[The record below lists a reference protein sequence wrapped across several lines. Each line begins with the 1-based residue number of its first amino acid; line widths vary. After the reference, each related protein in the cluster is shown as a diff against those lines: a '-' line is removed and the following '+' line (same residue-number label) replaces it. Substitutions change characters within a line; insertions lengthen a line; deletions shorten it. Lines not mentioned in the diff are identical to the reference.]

1 MRIGITKMLAGVV
14 AFVGLMAV
22 ADAAAAQCGPSS
34 CLPPPPPTPM
44 LPPPTPI
51 TPPVTPPGGGCGP
64 SGCLPPRP
72 PVTPPC
78 AGGGCLPP
86 PPPPCCGSGGGNVNV
101 NVNVNANASA
111 NASARAWAGSRAGST
126 VIVAGG
132 GGAYFNVDQPYPTTI
147 QGLSVEGKTMEM
159 VRVPYTA
166 SRRMEKRVVIQAVC
180 IDDRA
185 VPHPASQVRPGRDVA
200 MDYEGELYRC
210 IAGTKLQWTIA
221 DEAGGPGETINCNKR
236 DALWYGRGGQLE
248 CRPEK
253 QERDCNERSLLR
265 RYGAGV
271 KVLTMIR
278 EETYTEYRE
287 EMVESAGTVASGAV
301 IMLDGGV
308 GGRVF

>member
-1 MRIGITKMLAGVV
+1 MRVRIKTLLAATG
-14 AFVGLMAV
+14 AFVGLMAI
-22 ADAAAAQCGPSS
+22 ADTAAAQCGGNTCQPPQ
-34 CLPPPPPTPM
+34 PPPPP
-44 LPPPTPI
+44 PI
-51 TPPVTPPGGGCGP
+51 PGGPCGGGGCI
-64 SGCLPPRP
+64 P
-72 PVTPPC
+72 PV
-78 AGGGCLPP
+78 A
-86 PPPPCCGSGGGNVNV
+86 PPCCGSGGSVNV
-101 NVNVNANASA
+101 NVNVNANA
-111 NASARAWAGSRAGST
+111 NASATARAFAGARSGAT
-126 VIVAGG
+126 VIVGGG

-159 VRVPYTA
+159 IRVPYTA
-166 SRRMEKRVVIQAVC
+166 SRRMEKRVVIQAYC

-185 VPHPASQVRPGRDVA
+185 VPHPASQVRPGKDVG

-210 IAGTKLQWTIA
+210 IAGTKLQWTIG
-221 DEAGGPGETINCNKR
+221 DEMGGPGETINCNKR
-236 DALWYGRGGQLE
+236 EALWYGRGGMLE

-287 EMVESAGTVASGAV
+287 EMVEAVGAVASGGV

>member
-1 MRIGITKMLAGVV
+1 MRVRIKTLLAASG
-14 AFVGLMAV
+14 AFIGLMAI
-22 ADAAAAQCGPSS
+22 ADTAAAQCGSNP
-34 CLPPPPPTPM
+34 CQPPPPP
-44 LPPPTPI
+44 PPPPI
-51 TPPVTPPGGGCGP
+51 PGGPCGGGGC
-64 SGCLPPRP
+64 RP
-72 PVTPPC
+72 PV
-78 AGGGCLPP
+78 
-86 PPPPCCGSGGGNVNV
+86 PPPCCGSGGNVNV

-111 NASARAWAGSRAGST
+111 TARAFGGSHSGAT
-126 VIVAGG
+126 VIVGGG

-147 QGLSVEGKTMEM
+147 QGLTVEGSTMQM

-185 VPHPASQVRPGRDVA
+185 VPHPASQVRPGKDVA

-221 DEAGGPGETINCNKR
+221 DEAGGSGETINCNKR
-236 DALWYGRGGQLE
+236 EALWYGRGGQLE

-278 EETYTEYRE
+278 EESYTEYRE
-287 EMVESAGTVASGAV
+287 EMVESAGAVASGAV

>member
-1 MRIGITKMLAGVV
+1 MRVRIKKILAGAAGFIGV
-14 AFVGLMAV
+14 MAI
-22 ADAAAAQCGPSS
+22 ADAAAAS
-34 CLPPPPPTPM
+34 CNT
-44 LPPPTPI
+44 
-51 TPPVTPPGGGCGP
+51 GCQ
-64 SGCLPPRP
+64 
-72 PVTPPC
+72 
-78 AGGGCLPP
+78 PP
-86 PPPPCCGSGGGNVNV
+86 PPPPPPVTPCCLPPQPPVIPPVGTPRDGVNGWGGGNVNV
-101 NVNVNANASA
+101 NVNVNVAG
-111 NASARAWAGSRAGST
+111 ARAHGGARAGGT
-126 VIVAGG
+126 VIVGGG

-185 VPHPASQVRPGRDVA
+185 VPHPASQVRPGKDVA
-200 MDYEGELYRC
+200 SDYEGELYRC

-236 DALWYGRGGQLE
+236 EALWYGRGGQLE

-278 EETYTEYRE
+278 EESYTEYRE
-287 EMVESAGTVASGAV
+287 EMVETAGAVASGAV

>member
-1 MRIGITKMLAGVV
+1 MRVRIKTLLAAAG

-22 ADAAAAQCGPSS
+22 ADTAAAQCGGT
-34 CLPPPPPTPM
+34 CQPPPPPTP
-44 LPPPTPI
+44 PVIPCGGNCGA
-51 TPPVTPPGGGCGP
+51 PPVTPPITPRDGIGGGG
-64 SGCLPPRP
+64 GTWNFN
-72 PVTPPC
+72 VNTH
-78 AGGGCLPP
+78 GGGR
-86 PPPPCCGSGGGNVNV
+86 GGI
-101 NVNVNANASA
+101 
-111 NASARAWAGSRAGST
+111 
-126 VIVAGG
+126 IVVGGG

-147 QGLSVEGKTMEM
+147 QGLSVEGKTMQA
-159 VRVPYTA
+159 VRVPFTA

-185 VPHPASQVRPGRDVA
+185 VPHPASQVRPGKDVA

-221 DEAGGPGETINCNKR
+221 DEAGGPGETVNCNKR
-236 DALWYGRGGQLE
+236 EALWYGRGGRLE

-287 EMVESAGTVASGAV
+287 EMVESAGSVASGAM

>member
-1 MRIGITKMLAGVV
+1 MRVGIKKILAG
-14 AFVGLMAV
+14 AAGFVGMMAL
-22 ADAAAAQCGPSS
+22 ADVAAAGCNTGCQPPQPPPPPVTPC
-34 CLPPPPPTPM
+34 CLPPPPP
-44 LPPPTPI
+44 
-51 TPPVTPPGGGCGP
+51 V
-64 SGCLPPRP
+64 RP
-72 PVTPPC
+72 PVIPPV
-78 AGGGCLPP
+78 PP
-86 PPPPCCGSGGGNVNV
+86 VPPRDGVNGWGGGGNVNV
-101 NVNVNANASA
+101 NVNVNVAG
-111 NASARAWAGSRAGST
+111 ARAFAGARAGAT
-126 VIVAGG
+126 VIVGGG

-147 QGLSVEGKTMEM
+147 QGLSVEGKSMEM

-185 VPHPASQVRPGRDVA
+185 VPHPASQVRPGKDVA
-200 MDYEGELYRC
+200 TDYEGELYRC

-236 DALWYGRGGQLE
+236 EALWYGRGGMLE

-287 EMVESAGTVASGAV
+287 EMVESAGAVASGAV

>member
-1 MRIGITKMLAGVV
+1 MRVRIKTLLASVG
-14 AFVGLMAV
+14 AFAGFMAM
-22 ADAAAAQCGPSS
+22 ADAAAAQCGGNT
-34 CLPPPPPTPM
+34 CQPPPPP
-44 LPPPTPI
+44 PPPPI
-51 TPPVTPPGGGCGP
+51 PGGPCGGGGCQ
-64 SGCLPPRP
+64 P

-78 AGGGCLPP
+78 
-86 PPPPCCGSGGGNVNV
+86 CGSGGNVNV
-101 NVNVNANASA
+101 NVNVNASA
-111 NASARAWAGSRAGST
+111 NASATARAFAGSRSGAT
-126 VIVAGG
+126 VIVGGG

-159 VRVPYTA
+159 VRVPYMA

-221 DEAGGPGETINCNKR
+221 DEAGGSGETINCNKR
-236 DALWYGRGGQLE
+236 EALWYGRGGQLE

-287 EMVESAGTVASGAV
+287 EMVETAGTVASGAV

>member
-1 MRIGITKMLAGVV
+1 MRVGIKKILAG
-14 AFVGLMAV
+14 AAGFVGMMAL
-22 ADAAAAQCGPSS
+22 ADVAAAGCNTGCQPPQPPPPPVTPC
-34 CLPPPPPTPM
+34 CLPPPPPVR
-44 LPPPTPI
+44 PPVIPPV
-51 TPPVTPPGGGCGP
+51 PPVTPRDGVNGWG
-64 SGCLPPRP
+64 
-72 PVTPPC
+72 
-78 AGGGCLPP
+78 
-86 PPPPCCGSGGGNVNV
+86 GGGNVNV
-101 NVNVNANASA
+101 NVNVNMAG
-111 NASARAWAGSRAGST
+111 ARAFGGARAGGT
-126 VIVAGG
+126 VIVGGG

-147 QGLSVEGKTMEM
+147 QGLSVEGKSMEM

-185 VPHPASQVRPGRDVA
+185 VPHPASQVRPGKDVA
-200 MDYEGELYRC
+200 TDYEGELYRC

-236 DALWYGRGGQLE
+236 EALWYGRGGMLE

-287 EMVESAGTVASGAV
+287 EMVESAGAVASGAV

>member
-1 MRIGITKMLAGVV
+1 MRVGIKKLLAG
-14 AFVGLMAV
+14 AAGFIGLMAM
-22 ADAAAAQCGPSS
+22 ADMASAATGCGTGGCQPPPA
-34 CLPPPPPTPM
+34 PPPPSVPCCQ
-44 LPPPTPI
+44 PPRPPQ
-51 TPPVTPPGGGCGP
+51 PPVTPPTTPC
-64 SGCLPPRP
+64 CAP
-72 PVTPPC
+72 PV
-78 AGGGCLPP
+78 A
-86 PPPPCCGSGGGNVNV
+86 PPCCSGGGNVNV

-111 NASARAWAGSRAGST
+111 NASARAYAGSRSGAT
-126 VIVAGG
+126 VIVGGG

-185 VPHPASQVRPGRDVA
+185 VPHPASQVRPGKEVA
-200 MDYEGELYRC
+200 TDYDGELYRC
-210 IAGTKLQWTIA
+210 IAGTRLQWTIA
-221 DEAGGPGETINCNKR
+221 DEAGGPGETFNCNKR
-236 DALWYGRGGQLE
+236 EALWYGRGGQLE

-278 EETYTEYRE
+278 EESYTEYRE
-287 EMVESAGTVASGAV
+287 EMVETAGAVATGAV

>member
-1 MRIGITKMLAGVV
+1 MRVRIKTLLAAAGALIGA
-14 AFVGLMAV
+14 MAI
-22 ADAAAAQCGPSS
+22 ADAAAAQCGGNT
-34 CLPPPPPTPM
+34 CQ
-44 LPPPTPI
+44 
-51 TPPVTPPGGGCGP
+51 
-64 SGCLPPRP
+64 
-72 PVTPPC
+72 
-78 AGGGCLPP
+78 PP
-86 PPPPCCGSGGGNVNV
+86 PPPPPPPIPGGPCGGGGCQPPSPPPTYPGCGPRGCQPPVAPPCCGSGGNVNV

-111 NASARAWAGSRAGST
+111 TARAFAGSRSGAT
-126 VIVAGG
+126 VIVGRS

-147 QGLSVEGKTMEM
+147 QGLTVEGKTMEM
-159 VRVPYTA
+159 IRVPYTA
-166 SRRMEKRVVIQAVC
+166 SRRMERRVVIQAVC

-287 EMVESAGTVASGAV
+287 EMVESAGAVASGAV

>member
-1 MRIGITKMLAGVV
+1 MRVGIKKILAG
-14 AFVGLMAV
+14 AAGFVGMMAL
-22 ADAAAAQCGPSS
+22 ADVAAAGCNTGCQPPQPPPPPVTPC
-34 CLPPPPPTPM
+34 CLPPPPPVR
-44 LPPPTPI
+44 PPVIPPV
-51 TPPVTPPGGGCGP
+51 PPVTPRDGVNGWG
-64 SGCLPPRP
+64 
-72 PVTPPC
+72 
-78 AGGGCLPP
+78 
-86 PPPPCCGSGGGNVNV
+86 GGGNVNV
-101 NVNVNANASA
+101 NVNVNVAG
-111 NASARAWAGSRAGST
+111 ARAFGGARAGGT
-126 VIVAGG
+126 VIVGGG

-147 QGLSVEGKTMEM
+147 QGLSVEGKSMEM

-185 VPHPASQVRPGRDVA
+185 VPHPASQVRPGKDVA
-200 MDYEGELYRC
+200 TDYEGELYRC

-236 DALWYGRGGQLE
+236 EALWYGRSGQLE

-287 EMVESAGTVASGAV
+287 EMVESAGAVASGAV

>member
-1 MRIGITKMLAGVV
+1 MRVRIKTLLAAAG
-14 AFVGLMAV
+14 AFVGLMAI
-22 ADAAAAQCGPSS
+22 ADTAAAQCGGNT
-34 CLPPPPPTPM
+34 CQ
-44 LPPPTPI
+44 
-51 TPPVTPPGGGCGP
+51 
-64 SGCLPPRP
+64 
-72 PVTPPC
+72 
-78 AGGGCLPP
+78 PP
-86 PPPPCCGSGGGNVNV
+86 PPPPPPPIPGGPCGAGGCQPPSPPPISGCGPRGCQPPVVPPCCGSGGNVNV
-101 NVNVNANASA
+101 NVNVNANAT
-111 NASARAWAGSRAGST
+111 ARAFAGARSGAT
-126 VIVAGG
+126 VIVGGG

-236 DALWYGRGGQLE
+236 EALWYGRGGQLE

-278 EETYTEYRE
+278 EESYTEYRE
-287 EMVESAGTVASGAV
+287 EMVETAGAVASGAV

>member
-1 MRIGITKMLAGVV
+1 MRVRIKTLLASAG
-14 AFVGLMAV
+14 AFVGFMAM
-22 ADAAAAQCGPSS
+22 ADAAAAQCGGNT
-34 CLPPPPPTPM
+34 CQPPPPPSPPPIPGGPCGGGGCQPPS
-44 LPPPTPI
+44 PPPTYP
-51 TPPVTPPGGGCGP
+51 GCGP
-64 SGCLPPRP
+64 RGCQ
-72 PVTPPC
+72 
-78 AGGGCLPP
+78 PP
-86 PPPPCCGSGGGNVNV
+86 PPPPCCGSGGNVNV

-111 NASARAWAGSRAGST
+111 TARAFDGSRSGDT
-126 VIVAGG
+126 VIVGGG
-132 GGAYFNVDQPYPTTI
+132 GGAYFNVDQPYPPTI

-159 VRVPYTA
+159 VGVPYTA

-221 DEAGGPGETINCNKR
+221 DEAGGSGETINCNKR
-236 DALWYGRGGQLE
+236 EALWYGRGGQLE

-278 EETYTEYRE
+278 EESYTEYRE
-287 EMVESAGTVASGAV
+287 EMVETAGTVASGAV

>member
-1 MRIGITKMLAGVV
+1 MRVRIKTLLAAAG
-14 AFVGLMAV
+14 AFVGLMAI
-22 ADAAAAQCGPSS
+22 ADTAAAQCGGT
-34 CLPPPPPTPM
+34 CQ
-44 LPPPTPI
+44 
-51 TPPVTPPGGGCGP
+51 
-64 SGCLPPRP
+64 
-72 PVTPPC
+72 
-78 AGGGCLPP
+78 PP
-86 PPPPCCGSGGGNVNV
+86 PPPPPPSPPCGGGCRPPADPPFDPPGWGVNV

-111 NASARAWAGSRAGST
+111 NASASARAFAGSRSGAT
-126 VIVAGG
+126 VIVGGG

-147 QGLSVEGKTMEM
+147 QGLTVEGSTMQM

-166 SRRMEKRVVIQAVC
+166 SRRMEKRVLIQALC

-200 MDYEGELYRC
+200 MDYEGELFRC
-210 IAGTKLQWTIA
+210 MAGTKLQWTIG
-221 DEAGGPGETINCNKR
+221 DEMGGPGETLNCNKR
-236 DALWYGRGGQLE
+236 EALWYGRGGMLE

-278 EETYTEYRE
+278 EESYTEYRE
-287 EMVESAGTVASGAV
+287 EMVETAGAVASGAV

>member
-1 MRIGITKMLAGVV
+1 MRVRIKTLLAATG
-14 AFVGLMAV
+14 AFVGLMAI
-22 ADAAAAQCGPSS
+22 ADTAAAQCGGNT
-34 CLPPPPPTPM
+34 CQPPPPP
-44 LPPPTPI
+44 PPPPI
-51 TPPVTPPGGGCGP
+51 PGGPCGGGGCI
-64 SGCLPPRP
+64 P
-72 PVTPPC
+72 PV
-78 AGGGCLPP
+78 A
-86 PPPPCCGSGGGNVNV
+86 PPCCGSGGSVNV

-111 NASARAWAGSRAGST
+111 TARAFAGARSGAT
-126 VIVAGG
+126 VIVGGG

-159 VRVPYTA
+159 IRVPYTA
-166 SRRMEKRVVIQAVC
+166 SRRMEKRVVIQAYC

-185 VPHPASQVRPGRDVA
+185 VPHPASQVRPGKDVG

-210 IAGTKLQWTIA
+210 IAGTKLQWTIG
-221 DEAGGPGETINCNKR
+221 DEMGGPGETINCNKR
-236 DALWYGRGGQLE
+236 EALWYGRGGMLE

-287 EMVESAGTVASGAV
+287 EMVEAVGAVASGAV

>member
-1 MRIGITKMLAGVV
+1 MRVGIKKILAG
-14 AFVGLMAV
+14 AAGFVGMMAL
-22 ADAAAAQCGPSS
+22 ADVAAAGCNTGCQPPQPPPPPVTPC
-34 CLPPPPPTPM
+34 CLPPPPPVR
-44 LPPPTPI
+44 PPVIPPV
-51 TPPVTPPGGGCGP
+51 PPVTPRDGVNGWG
-64 SGCLPPRP
+64 
-72 PVTPPC
+72 
-78 AGGGCLPP
+78 
-86 PPPPCCGSGGGNVNV
+86 GGGNVNV
-101 NVNVNANASA
+101 NVNVNVAG
-111 NASARAWAGSRAGST
+111 ARAFGGARAGGT
-126 VIVAGG
+126 VIVGGG

-147 QGLSVEGKTMEM
+147 QGLSVEGKSMEM

-185 VPHPASQVRPGRDVA
+185 VPHPASQVRPGKDVA
-200 MDYEGELYRC
+200 TDYEGELYRC

-236 DALWYGRGGQLE
+236 EALWYGRGGQLE

-265 RYGAGV
+265 RYGASV

-287 EMVESAGTVASGAV
+287 EMVESAGAVASGAV

>member
-1 MRIGITKMLAGVV
+1 MRVRIKTLLAATG
-14 AFVGLMAV
+14 AFVGLMAI
-22 ADAAAAQCGPSS
+22 ADTAAAQCGGNT
-34 CLPPPPPTPM
+34 CQPPPPP
-44 LPPPTPI
+44 PPPPI
-51 TPPVTPPGGGCGP
+51 PGGPCGGGGCI
-64 SGCLPPRP
+64 P
-72 PVTPPC
+72 PV
-78 AGGGCLPP
+78 A
-86 PPPPCCGSGGGNVNV
+86 PPCCGSGGSVNV

-111 NASARAWAGSRAGST
+111 TARAFAGARSGAT
-126 VIVAGG
+126 VIVGG
-132 GGAYFNVDQPYPTTI
+132 GGGTYFNVDQPYPTTI

-159 VRVPYTA
+159 IRVPYTA
-166 SRRMEKRVVIQAVC
+166 SRRMEKRVVIQAYC

-185 VPHPASQVRPGRDVA
+185 VPHPASQVRPGKDVG

-210 IAGTKLQWTIA
+210 IAGTKLQWTIG
-221 DEAGGPGETINCNKR
+221 DEMGGPGETINCNKR
-236 DALWYGRGGQLE
+236 EALWYGRGGMLE

-287 EMVESAGTVASGAV
+287 EMVEAVGAVASGAV

>member
-1 MRIGITKMLAGVV
+1 MRVGIKKILAG
-14 AFVGLMAV
+14 AAGFVGMMAL
-22 ADAAAAQCGPSS
+22 ADVAAAGCNTGCQPPQPPPPPVTPC
-34 CLPPPPPTPM
+34 CLPPPPPVR
-44 LPPPTPI
+44 PPVIPPV
-51 TPPVTPPGGGCGP
+51 PPVTPRDGINGWG
-64 SGCLPPRP
+64 
-72 PVTPPC
+72 
-78 AGGGCLPP
+78 
-86 PPPPCCGSGGGNVNV
+86 GGGNVNV
-101 NVNVNANASA
+101 NVNVNVAG
-111 NASARAWAGSRAGST
+111 ARAFGGARAGGT
-126 VIVAGG
+126 VIVGGG

-147 QGLSVEGKTMEM
+147 QGLSVEGKSMEM

-185 VPHPASQVRPGRDVA
+185 VPHPASQVRPGKDVA
-200 MDYEGELYRC
+200 TDYEGELYRC

-236 DALWYGRGGQLE
+236 EALWYGRGGMLE

-287 EMVESAGTVASGAV
+287 EMVESAGAVASGAV

>member
-1 MRIGITKMLAGVV
+1 MRVRIKTLLAATG
-14 AFVGLMAV
+14 AFVGLMAI
-22 ADAAAAQCGPSS
+22 ADAAAAQCGGNT
-34 CLPPPPPTPM
+34 CQPPPPP
-44 LPPPTPI
+44 PPPPI
-51 TPPVTPPGGGCGP
+51 PGGPCGGGGCI
-64 SGCLPPRP
+64 P
-72 PVTPPC
+72 PV
-78 AGGGCLPP
+78 A
-86 PPPPCCGSGGGNVNV
+86 PPCCGSGGSVNV

-111 NASARAWAGSRAGST
+111 TARAFAGARSGAT
-126 VIVAGG
+126 VIVGGG

-159 VRVPYTA
+159 IRVPYTA
-166 SRRMEKRVVIQAVC
+166 SRRMEKRVVIQAYC

-185 VPHPASQVRPGRDVA
+185 VPHPASQVRPGKDVG

-210 IAGTKLQWTIA
+210 IAGTKLQWTIG
-221 DEAGGPGETINCNKR
+221 DEMGGPGETINCNKR
-236 DALWYGRGGQLE
+236 EALWYGRGGMLE

-287 EMVESAGTVASGAV
+287 EMVEAVGAVASGAV

>member
-1 MRIGITKMLAGVV
+1 MRVGIKKILAG
-14 AFVGLMAV
+14 AAGFVGMMAL
-22 ADAAAAQCGPSS
+22 ADVAAAGCNTGCQPPQPPPPPVTPC
-34 CLPPPPPTPM
+34 CLPPPPP
-44 LPPPTPI
+44 
-51 TPPVTPPGGGCGP
+51 V
-64 SGCLPPRP
+64 RP
-72 PVTPPC
+72 PVIPPI
-78 AGGGCLPP
+78 PP
-86 PPPPCCGSGGGNVNV
+86 VPPRDGVNGWGGGGNVNV
-101 NVNVNANASA
+101 NVNVNVAG
-111 NASARAWAGSRAGST
+111 ARAFAGARAGAT
-126 VIVAGG
+126 VIVGGG
-132 GGAYFNVDQPYPTTI
+132 GGAYFNVDPPYPTTI
-147 QGLSVEGKTMEM
+147 QGLSVEGKSMEM
-159 VRVPYTA
+159 VRVPFTA

-185 VPHPASQVRPGRDVA
+185 VPHPASQVRPGKDVA
-200 MDYEGELYRC
+200 TDYEGELYRC

-236 DALWYGRGGQLE
+236 EALWYGRGGMLE

-287 EMVESAGTVASGAV
+287 EMVESAGAVASGAV

>member
-1 MRIGITKMLAGVV
+1 MRVGIKKILAG
-14 AFVGLMAV
+14 AAGFVGMMAL
-22 ADAAAAQCGPSS
+22 ADVAAAGCNTGCQPPQPPPPPVTPC
-34 CLPPPPPTPM
+34 CLPPPPPVR
-44 LPPPTPI
+44 PPVIPPV
-51 TPPVTPPGGGCGP
+51 PPVTPRDGVNGWG
-64 SGCLPPRP
+64 
-72 PVTPPC
+72 
-78 AGGGCLPP
+78 
-86 PPPPCCGSGGGNVNV
+86 GGGNVNV
-101 NVNVNANASA
+101 NVNVNVAG
-111 NASARAWAGSRAGST
+111 ARAFGGARAGGT
-126 VIVAGG
+126 VIVGGG

-147 QGLSVEGKTMEM
+147 QGLSVEGKSMEM

-185 VPHPASQVRPGRDVA
+185 VPHPASQVRPGKDVA
-200 MDYEGELYRC
+200 TDYEGELYRC

-236 DALWYGRGGQLE
+236 EALWYGRGGQLE

-287 EMVESAGTVASGAV
+287 EMVESAGAVASGAV